1 MRVMVIL
8 RTATVSIDE
17 GSWGFH
23 SPMQSL
29 IDVGC
34 VAT

>member
-1 MRVMVIL
+1 MGAMEIL
-8 RTATVSIDE
+8 RTATVWIDE
-17 GSWGFH
+17 GSWWFH